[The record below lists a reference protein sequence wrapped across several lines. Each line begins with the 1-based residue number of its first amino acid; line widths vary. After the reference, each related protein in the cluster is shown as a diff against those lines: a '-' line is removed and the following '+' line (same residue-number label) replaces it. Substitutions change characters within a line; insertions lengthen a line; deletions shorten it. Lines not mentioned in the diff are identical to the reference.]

1 MFDQLKQV
9 IKIDNGTILFAIMTV
24 VDWSGLNLI
33 CASNLLQE
41 L

>member
-1 MFDQLKQV
+1 MFEQLKQV
-9 IKIDNGTILFAIMTV
+9 IKTDNGTILFAIMAV
-24 VDWSGLNLI
+24 VDWSGLILI